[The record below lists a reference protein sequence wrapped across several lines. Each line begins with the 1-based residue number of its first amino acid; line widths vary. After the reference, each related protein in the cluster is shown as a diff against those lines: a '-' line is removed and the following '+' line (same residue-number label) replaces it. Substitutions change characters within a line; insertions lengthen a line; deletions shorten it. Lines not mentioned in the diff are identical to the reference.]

1 MLQKQGKKW
10 RKKADRE
17 NGSHIFLQNTSMCT
31 YQSGIQCK
39 PLMPQSYSTVPFDLV
54 RCWRNV
60 CHLFF
65 LGHEL
70 SFSYHQKFRP
80 YKRYLIGINIAIF
93 LSNLYEVQLVWLVPT
108 NKWGRVTH
116 TTWLIVKLNL
126 YVSTLKDNSQILIG
140 KVGKCFFFSFSPLTF
155 DIFYWN
161 RKVSLSKC

>member
-1 MLQKQGKKW
+1 
-10 RKKADRE
+10 
-17 NGSHIFLQNTSMCT
+17 MCT

-126 YVSTLKDNSQILIG
+126 YISTLKDNSQILIG
-140 KVGKCFFFSFSPLTF
+140 KVGKCFFFRFHHWLLIFSTEIGKF
-155 DIFYWN
+155 HFRSAKIF
-161 RKVSLSKC
+161 

>member
-1 MLQKQGKKW
+1 
-10 RKKADRE
+10 
-17 NGSHIFLQNTSMCT
+17 MCT

-126 YVSTLKDNSQILIG
+126 YISTLKDNSQILIG
-140 KVGKCFFFSFSPLTF
+140 KVGRCFFFRFHHWLLIFSTEIGKF
-155 DIFYWN
+155 HFQSAKIF
-161 RKVSLSKC
+161 